1 MYTREVRETGRL
13 LILSGSGI
21 MTGAELIATTRG
33 MVEDADAV
41 RHVREVL
48 VLLGDVTRLEVDSDH
63 VRQVVEIDR
72 ALVKLIP
79 RAAVAIVAPKD
90 EVFGM
95 ARMWEMMVVF
105 TEWKIQV
112 FRSREEADLW
122 LESERQ
128 VP

>member
-1 MYTREVRETGRL
+1 
-13 LILSGSGI
+13 
-21 MTGAELIATTRG
+21 

-48 VLLGDVTRLEVDSDH
+48 VLLGDVTRLEVDRRPRSPG
-63 VRQVVEIDR
+63 RRDR
-72 ALVKLIP
+72 PRAGEAHP